1 MESNTDSKQPLS
13 RVFISYSKADRTRVD
28 GLHVLLDYFGHKVF
42 LDYKGIRLGSQWEDE
57 LRLALDQTDV
67 MLVYWTRSAS
77 SSKWV
82 KDEYTYALTHYPD
95 RPLIP
100 IKGDETPLTEPL
112 EARQGLTFVP
122 VINELLDLKRKMEA
136 DGRKKAEIQ
145 AAIRNR
151 LEEAGIRLEKSDE
164 NRVFRFFGITG
175 WLAWLPAP
183 LALLK
188 WVWHSLSQA
197 TAQLSPAQVVLMAI
211 VGTGTAALTHQADAR
226 SALAREAELTKKLQN
241 AHESSI
247 VREQEGKA
255 REKGLANQLQEA
267 RNASIVRE
275 REGKSREAGLA
286 NQLQEAQNSL
296 ISSVQKARETQ
307 SGLANQLQE
316 SRKTVD
322 VEQRRLRDIRVNVEK
337 QLIELIKWSDVLKKF
352 ASDSVLQIEKFD
364 KPVLLTFIDLKTKR
378 PHFTVQL
385 PGQQDFRLG
394 IPKGSYQIQFVSTD
408 VSPKINQVIGD
419 DVQGNFSHAE
429 FERGQPYVYGE
440 VIGKQPVGPI
450 PRGKF
455 GQVVGTDKK

>member
-1 MESNTDSKQPLS
+1 MPSNTDSKQPLS
-13 RVFISYSKADRTRVD
+13 RVFISYSKADRPRVD

-42 LDYKGIRLGSQWEDE
+42 LDYKGIQLGSQWEDE
-57 LRLALDQTDV
+57 LRRALDQTDV

-197 TAQLSPAQVVLMAI
+197 TVQLSPAQVVLMVTVAA
-211 VGTGTAALTHQADAR
+211 GTAALTHQADTR

-241 AHESSI
+241 AHDSSI

-255 REKGLANQLQEA
+255 REEGLANQLQEA
-267 RNASIVRE
+267 RKALIVRE
-275 REGKSREAGLA
+275 REGKAREEGLA
-286 NQLQEAQNSL
+286 NQLQAAQNSL
-296 ISSVQKARETQ
+296 TSSEQKARETQ

-322 VEQRRLRDIRVNVEK
+322 VLQRRLQDIKVNVEN
-337 QLIELIKWSDVLKKF
+337 QLIKLSDVLAKF

-394 IPKGSYQIQFVSTD
+394 IPKGSYQIQSVSTD
-408 VSPKINQVIGD
+408 ISPKINQVIGD
-419 DVQGNFSHAE
+419 DAQGNFSQGD